1 MAVRIALFA
10 LMALGLAG
18 FGTVAW
24 IATRSHSS
32 IHRTVAAPE
41 KIAILVAARP
51 LQAGR
56 LLGPSDLSSA
66 AMPATAAPPGAS
78 RDTPSDRAGLIGAMI
93 RHPVVAGQP
102 ILPPDVMRPGDH
114 GFLAAV
120 LAPGMRAVTVG
131 VDAISGSAGLIW
143 PGDRV
148 DLVLTQEI
156 ADPRLPLGKRL
167 AAETVLTDVRVIAI
181 DQHLVEGANPN
192 GLEADLNRTVTLE
205 VTPRQAEDVAVAT
218 RLGRL
223 SLVVRAAD
231 AAKPGARPPAPPGIA
246 WANQVS
252 PALDIARPAAPE
264 GGATLRVFRGTTG
277 AEEAHF

>member
-24 IATRSHSS
+24 IATRSHSAA
-32 IHRTVAAPE
+32 HRTMAAPE
-41 KIAILVAARP
+41 KVAILVAARP

-56 LLGPSDLSSA
+56 LLEPSDLA
-66 AMPATAAPPGAS
+66 AADRAQTAVPRGAT
-78 RDTPSDRAGLIGAMI
+78 RDTPAARSGLIGAMI
-93 RHPVVAGQP
+93 RHPIVAGQA
-102 ILPPDVMRPGDH
+102 ILPLDVMRPGDH

-156 ADPRLPLGKRL
+156 ADASLPLGKRL

-192 GLEADLNRTVTLE
+192 GLAADLNRTVTLE
-205 VTPRQAEDVAVAT
+205 VTPREAEDVAVAT

-231 AAKPGARPPAPPGIA
+231 GVKPGAPPAAPPGIA

-252 PALDIARPAAPE
+252 PALDIARPAPAH
-264 GGATLRVFRGTTG
+264 GGATMRVFRGVAG
-277 AEEAHF
+277 AEVAHF